1 MMNDSRGPGQP
12 VPPGG
17 LCPHCA
23 NVQVIT
29 NDRGS
34 RFLLCRLS
42 SVDPRFRKYP
52 PQPVVACD
60 GYRPAP
66 VDGPG

>member
-1 MMNDSRGPGQP
+1 MMNDSRGPRQP
-12 VPPGG
+12 VRPEG

-34 RFLLCRLS
+34 RFYLCRLS
-42 SVDPRFRKYP
+42 VTDRRFPRYP
-52 PQPVVACD
+52 PQPVIACE
-60 GYRPAP
+60 GYLPARH
-66 VDGPG
+66 DQPG